1 VDPDTES
8 EEAPMSEAPHGAAAG
23 DPLEAWVRGDD
34 ALRARAHLLAAKLG
48 RDEEG
53 VYRTLKHFQRSASER
68 LRLGLRHGRL
78 HPDHR

>member
-1 VDPDTES
+1 
-8 EEAPMSEAPHGAAAG
+8 MSEAERDAAE
-23 DPLEAWVRGDD
+23 LEAWVRRDD
-34 ALRARAHLLAAKLG
+34 ALRARAHALAIQLG

-53 VYRTLKHFQRSASER
+53 IFRTLKNFQRSPSER

>member
-1 VDPDTES
+1 MSDAANRDATE
-8 EEAPMSEAPHGAAAG
+8 EGR
-23 DPLEAWVRGDD
+23 AWMERDD
-34 ALRARAHLLAAKLG
+34 ALRARARVLAAKLG

-53 VYRTLKHFQRSASER
+53 IYRTLKNLERSPGER

>member
-1 VDPDTES
+1 MN
-8 EEAPMSEAPHGAAAG
+8 EASGDGPAAN
-23 DPLEAWVRGDD
+23 DLEAWLQRDN
-34 ALRARAHLLAAKLG
+34 ALRARARVLAAKLG

-53 VYRTLKHFQRSASER
+53 IYRTLRHFQRSASER

>member
-1 VDPDTES
+1 
-8 EEAPMSEAPHGAAAG
+8 MG
-23 DPLEAWVRGDD
+23 DPSNDDAIDEDLQAWVLRDD
-34 ALRARAHLLAAKLG
+34 SLRARARDLAVKLG

-53 VYRTLKHFQRSASER
+53 IYRTLKNLRRSPSAR

>member
-1 VDPDTES
+1 MNQASGKGPVEDDL
-8 EEAPMSEAPHGAAAG
+8 H
-23 DPLEAWVRGDD
+23 AWVLRDD
-34 ALRARAHLLAAKLG
+34 ALRARARVLAAKLG

-53 VYRTLKHFQRSASER
+53 IYRTLRNFQRSAGER

>member
-1 VDPDTES
+1 MSQTEEDDPADL
-8 EEAPMSEAPHGAAAG
+8 EE
-23 DPLEAWVRGDD
+23 WVRQDD
-34 ALRARAHLLAAKLG
+34 SLRQRARLLAIRLG

-53 VYRTLKHFQRSASER
+53 IYRTLKNFQRSPSER